1 MWILG
6 GDSWSF
12 PAVQC
17 TYSVVLDISTT
28 HHLGIGV
35 IKFPQKKPH
44 LPSRK
49 LTACCGLPP
58 FLMGNIYLQ
67 KGHFPK
73 LCWSTRRYVSMM
85 ILKPLVSD
93 PIPPAAS
100 HHQGNLRPPGLA
112 HSRKIALNPRLFFG
126 ELLLVAIF
134 LSTYLPRPKTSAPE
148 SYMETRTRWDPSSIQ
163 GPAISARSTL
173 NPKGRH
179 AVTVIAGSRVN
190 AWHWIS
196 ISVANHQLEIEI
208 SAVWSLFSTECKSQL
223 KGGNHPTEASNW
235 TN

>member
-1 MWILG
+1 MYIL
-6 GDSWSF
+6 SCAWYFNHPS
-12 PAVQC
+12 
-17 TYSVVLDISTT
+17 
-28 HHLGIGV
+28 LGHRCYQIPP
-35 IKFPQKKPH
+35 KETA

-148 SYMETRTRWDPSSIQ
+148 SYMETRTRWDPVLDTGACYQ
-163 GPAISARSTL
+163 CLKHLEPKWAPRSDSHCWFT
-173 NPKGRH
+173 G
-179 AVTVIAGSRVN
+179 
-190 AWHWIS
+190 
-196 ISVANHQLEIEI
+196 
-208 SAVWSLFSTECKSQL
+208 
-223 KGGNHPTEASNW
+223 
-235 TN
+235 